1 MKKKIF
7 GLLLILALIA
17 IALTNLVKSKV
28 AEGEKMDTSSTQVS
42 TEVNNKTKSGIEI
55 NQMAPDFSLKTLD
68 GKEAK
73 LSDYRGQKVILNF
86 WATWCPPCK
95 AEIPHMEKYYKNH
108 AKKDHVEILAVNLT
122 KSDKDENYIKDFI
135 KSYDMTYPVLL
146 DTEGEQQK
154 QYEIVTIPTTFII
167 DTKGVIQKKIVG
179 PMDQNMMIKTIASIK

>member
-1 MKKKIF
+1 M
-7 GLLLILALIA
+7 
-17 IALTNLVKSKV
+17 
-28 AEGEKMDTSSTQVS
+28 AEGEKIDTSSTQVS
-42 TEVNNKTKSGIEI
+42 AEVNNKTKSGIEV

>member
-7 GLLLILALIA
+7 GLLLIFALIA
-17 IALTNLVKSKV
+17 IVLTNFVRSKM
-28 AEGEKMDTSSTQVS
+28 AEGEKIDTSSTQVS
-42 TEVNNKTKSGIEI
+42 AEVNNKIKSGIEV

-146 DTEGEQQK
+146 DAEGEQQK

>member
-1 MKKKIF
+1 LKKKIF
-7 GLLLILALIA
+7 GLLLIFALIA
-17 IALTNLVKSKV
+17 IVLTNFVRSKM
-28 AEGEKMDTSSTQVS
+28 AEGEKIDTSSTQVS
-42 TEVNNKTKSGIEI
+42 AEVNNKIKSGIEV

-146 DTEGEQQK
+146 DAEGEQQK

>member
-7 GLLLILALIA
+7 GLLLIFALIA
-17 IALTNLVKSKV
+17 IVLTNFVRSKM
-28 AEGEKMDTSSTQVS
+28 AEGEKIDTSSTQVS
-42 TEVNNKTKSGIEI
+42 AEVNNKIKSGIEV

-95 AEIPHMEKYYKNH
+95 AEIPHMEKYYKKH

-122 KSDKDENYIKDFI
+122 KSDKDEDYIRDFI
-135 KSYDMTYPVLL
+135 KSYEMTYPVLL
-146 DTEGEQQK
+146 DTKGEQQK
-154 QYEIVTIPTTFII
+154 QYEIMTIPTTFII
-167 DTKGVIQKKIVG
+167 DTKGVIQKIIKG
-179 PMDQNMMIKTIASIK
+179 PMDQEMMIKTIASIK

>member
-7 GLLLILALIA
+7 GLLLIFALIA
-17 IALTNLVKSKV
+17 IVLTNFVRSKM
-28 AEGEKMDTSSTQVS
+28 AEGEKIDTSSTQVS
-42 TEVNNKTKSGIEI
+42 AEVNNKIKSGIEV

>member
-1 MKKKIF
+1 LKKKIF
-7 GLLLILALIA
+7 GLLLIFALIA
-17 IALTNLVKSKV
+17 IILTNFVRSKM

-42 TEVNNKTKSGIEI
+42 AEVNNKIKSGIEV

-108 AKKDHVEILAVNLT
+108 AKEDHVEILAVNLT

>member
-7 GLLLILALIA
+7 GLLLIFALIA
-17 IALTNLVKSKV
+17 IVLTSFVRSKM
-28 AEGEKMDTSSTQVS
+28 AEGEKIDTSSTQVS
-42 TEVNNKTKSGIEI
+42 AEVNNKIKSGIEV